1 MVYLSCPIY
10 FNSPNLHS
18 SLQMNTLFTKEHGD
32 ERAICKVGG
41 SQLLDVCAPQIE
53 QILEMKM
60 RLSKYMRLAALLAAL
75 ALLLPTLISAQ
86 SVVTGAISGSI
97 TDPSGAVIVGAT
109 VNLKNNATG
118 ELLTTT
124 SGSGGTFQ
132 FTLLKPGVYVVS
144 ATQTG
149 FKQVTETVEV
159 LLGQTASA
167 NMKLELG
174 TGAVT
179 VEVTGQGAML
189 QTEDANIASNFDTNS
204 IQNIPNPGGDITY
217 VAQTAPGV
225 TMNNST
231 GGGYGNFSAFGLP
244 ATSNL
249 FTING
254 NDYNDA
260 FLNLNNSGSSNLLLG
275 GNELQEVAV
284 VSNAYTGQYGRQA
297 GAQVDYSTKSGGN
310 AFHGDAVYNWTGR
323 ELTANDP
330 VNKFFGGT
338 RPFENNNQ
346 WAAALGGPIIK
357 DKLFFFVNTEG
368 IRYIFGAVHT
378 PAVPTPAFET
388 YVLGNV
394 PQDAGT
400 QAFYNNAFS
409 LYNAAPGIANAVPN
423 GLPTAFSPTNPQ
435 GPGSCAGFPFVTNPD
450 GSTTFTTLPSS
461 FSNGGANPGE
471 CTESFTQSV
480 SSGNKEWLVSGRVDY
495 NLGENDKIFGRV
507 RFDRGTQPTYTD
519 SINPTFN
526 DFSIQPQDEG
536 QLNYTHIFSPN
547 VVNNFIFSTLYYSA
561 IFGNLNPAPS
571 LALFPGNLAFTVDGS
586 LTALGTGSG
595 NPGGFAQGFLYPS
608 GRKVEQWGLVDDLS
622 ITRGNHGFK
631 MGINFRRDDI
641 TDYTAANL
649 TLYPVINAT
658 LFGFANDQVAPSGC
672 ATQANQQV
680 GCGSVLYNFANSD
693 RQPVAYYSVGAYF
706 QDEYRVNSRL
716 KFTLTLRADRNSGGT
731 CNSNC
736 SSLPFT
742 PFNDMPHGMTIP
754 YDQSF
759 QTGRKD
765 IIPGVEKIVFEPR
778 FGVAWSPFGQNTVVR
793 AGVGLFSDLYP
804 GFILS
809 EFDTNFPQVNLF
821 NVPTGTIAFDGLP
834 PGTTAFQTSGPTL
847 VAQCNAAFTSN
858 FLSGGSLTTAGASGA
873 GYSGAASGIPG
884 GCLNA
889 QGNLSVPTLT
899 DVSRNLK
906 NPKYVEWNLEIQ
918 HTFGARTVVSA
929 NYVGN
934 HGYDGLVQNP
944 DLNGFGFGSLPAQPT
959 DPRVGRV
966 NFLYNGGV
974 SNYNGVT
981 FSIRENTWHG
991 LSGRLNYTYSH
1002 ALDDLSN
1009 GGLEPF
1015 SAITSIF
1022 LSQVDPFDL
1031 SKQYASGDNDARHQI
1046 TASYIYELPFKSEK
1060 RLVNAAIGGWMISGT
1075 WFYRTGFPFSIFDGG
1090 ESGALAGQNLSG
1102 STILLQPVPTF
1113 TRRNF
1118 GNVSNCIGTP
1128 CFVNGG
1134 PNSDFEPSTDFTGSV
1149 VGRNA
1154 FRAPGFLGGDLSVR
1168 KNFQINERVT
1178 FQLALNAYN
1187 WLNHANY
1194 GAPYPST
1201 NNSIFGLAVITQT
1214 PPTSPYG
1221 AFAAAAT
1228 DQRIAQITGKL
1239 IF

>member
-32 ERAICKVGG
+32 ERAICEVGG

-53 QILEMKM
+53 RILEMKM

-124 SGSGGTFQ
+124 SSSGGVYQ
-132 FTLLKPGVYVVS
+132 FTLLKPGTYTVT
-144 ATQTG
+144 ATQQG
-149 FKQVTETVEV
+149 FKQVTLTVEV
-159 LLGQTASA
+159 LLGQISSA
-167 NMKLELG
+167 NMKMELG
-174 TGAVT
+174 SGSVT

-189 QTEDANIASNFDTNS
+189 QTEDANIASNFDTKS

-217 VAQTAPGV
+217 IAQTAPGV

-231 GGGYGNFSAFGLP
+231 GGGYGNFSAFGMP

-323 ELTANDP
+323 ALTANDP
-330 VNKFFGGT
+330 INKFGEFAAGLPNS

-346 WAAALGGPIIK
+346 WAAALGGPVLK

-368 IRYIFGAVHT
+368 IRYIFGSIHNIS
-378 PAVPTPAFET
+378 VPTPAFQS

-394 PQDAGT
+394 PQDAAT
-400 QAFYNNAFS
+400 QAFYNNIFN
-409 LYNAAPGIANAVPN
+409 LYNSAPGASTAVPN
-423 GLPTAFSPTNPQ
+423 ANSCPGFATNP
-435 GPGSCAGFPFVTNPD
+435 G
-450 GSTTFTTLPSS
+450 TT
-461 FSNGGANPGE
+461 GGA
-471 CTESFTQSV
+471 CTASYTQSV

-495 NLGENDKIFGRV
+495 NFDENNKIFGRV
-507 RFDRGTQPTYTD
+507 RFDRGVQPTYTD
-519 SINPTFN
+519 SINPAFN
-526 DFSIQPQDEG
+526 LFSIQPQDEG

-561 IFGNLNPAPS
+561 IFGNLSPGPA
-571 LALFPGNLAFTVDGS
+571 LQLFPGNLEFLIDGS
-586 LTALGTGSG
+586 LSALGTGSG
-595 NPGGFAQGFLYPS
+595 NPGGFAQGFQYPN
-608 GRKVEQWGLVDDLS
+608 GRKVEQWGLVDDVS
-622 ITRGNHGFK
+622 VARGNHAFK

-641 TDYTAANL
+641 TDYTAAL
-649 TLYPVINAT
+649 STLYPIVDTT
-658 LFGFANDQVAPSGC
+658 LFGFANNEVAPSGC
-672 ATQANQQV
+672 AAA
-680 GCGSVLYNFANSD
+680 GSCGSVLHNFATND
-693 RQPVAYYSVGAYF
+693 RQPVSYYSFGAYF

-716 KFTLTLRADRNSGGT
+716 KLTLTLRADRNSGAT
-731 CNSNC
+731 CNNGC
-736 SSLPFT
+736 AGLPVT
-742 PFNDMPHGMTIP
+742 PFNDSPHGETIP

-759 QTGRKD
+759 PTGSKT
-765 IIPGVEKIVFEPR
+765 ILPGIEKIVFEPR
-778 FGVAWSPFGQNTVVR
+778 FGMAWSPIGQNTVIR

-804 GFILS
+804 GSILS
-809 EFDTNFPQVNLF
+809 AYDTNFPQVNLF
-821 NVPTGTIAFDGLP
+821 NVPTGTVAFDSLA
-834 PGTTAFQTSGPTL
+834 PGSTAFPTSGVNL
-847 VAQCNAAFTSN
+847 VSQCNAAFTSN
-858 FLSGGSLTTAGASGA
+858 YFAGGSLTTNANGTPG
-873 GYSGAASGIPG
+873 GYQGAAMGIAG
-884 GCLNA
+884 NCLNA
-889 QGNLSVPTLT
+889 QGNLSVPQLN

-918 HTFGARTVVSA
+918 HNIGARTVVSV

-934 HGYDGLVQNP
+934 HGYDGLALNP
-944 DLNGFGFGSLPAQPT
+944 DLNGFGFGQLPAT
-959 DPRVGRV
+959 AIDPRVGKV
-966 NFLYNGGV
+966 TFLSNGGV

-981 FSIRENTWHG
+981 FSIQENAWHG
-991 LSGRLNYTYSH
+991 LSGRFNYTYSH

-1009 GGLEPF
+1009 GGIEPF

-1022 LSQVDPFDL
+1022 LSQVDPYNL
-1031 SKQYASGDNDARHQI
+1031 SKQYGSGDEDATHQI
-1046 TASYIYELPFKSEK
+1046 SASYLYELPFKSEN
-1060 RLVNAAIGGWMISGT
+1060 RLMNAAIGGWMISGT
-1075 WFYRTGFPFSIFDGG
+1075 WFYRTGFPFSMFGG
-1090 ESGALAGQNLSG
+1090 GTVGGLVGNNLG
-1102 STILLQPVPTF
+1102 TSTILLQPVPGF
-1113 TRRNF
+1113 TQRNF
-1118 GNVSNCIGTP
+1118 SNAAACLAAPCWTAADFQTP
-1128 CFVNGG
+1128 
-1134 PNSDFEPSTDFTGSV
+1134 TDFTGDV

-1154 FRAPGFLGGDLSVR
+1154 FRGPGFLGGDLSVR
-1168 KNFQINERVT
+1168 KNFQVNERVT
-1178 FQLALNAYN
+1178 FQLGLSAYN

-1194 GAPYPST
+1194 GVPYPST
-1201 NNSIFGLAVITQT
+1201 NAPFFGQTVFTQT